1 MIKTNDQFTFGCLR
15 WEFILNFRNFALVHA
30 IYFIPFF
37 LDCTPES
44 IFSSKAEHQVD
55 LQRKL
60 QEDPLLALRKKE
72 LDTRKRLLDNPI
84 KMKQIQAYV
93 RFIINRVCRCRRNM
107 SSSQLFILFVYK
119 TTLRSCRSN

>member
-1 MIKTNDQFTFGCLR
+1 MSHFS
-15 WEFILNFRNFALVHA
+15 
-30 IYFIPFF
+30 F

-60 QEDPLLALRKKE
+60 QEDPLLTLRKKE

-93 RFIINRVCRCRRNM
+93 RFINRLDNYIKGI
-107 SSSQLFILFVYK
+107 FILHK
-119 TTLRSCRSN
+119 IAKSNSTQSQKESFIKFPVHQSNLN